1 MPGAPASSSR
11 FGVIFDMD
19 GLMLDTESIA
29 KMCWERAFA
38 QTGREMTGAMYASMI
53 GRNKRD
59 CIALLHAAYG
69 DGFDFE
75 ATYAQCSVYY
85 EEHVAEHGTPLKPG
99 VRELLEELAAHGV
112 PLAVATSTRGI
123 KARARLEKAGL
134 LPFFQAVVSG
144 DEVAHG
150 KPAPDIYL
158 EAARR
163 LGIDPARSFALE
175 DSHAGIRAAHAAGLM
190 VIMVPD
196 LLPATEEIAKLTHR
210 VLPSLHEAR
219 TILRAHAA
227 TPGANAAG

>member
-1 MPGAPASSSR
+1 MPASVSPRR

-38 QTGREMTGAMYASMI
+38 STGREMTGAMYASMI

-69 DGFDFE
+69 DTFDFE

-85 EEHVAEHGTPLKPG
+85 EEHVAEHGAPLKAG
-99 VRELLEELAAHGV
+99 TRELLAELSARGV
-112 PLAVATSTRGI
+112 PLAVATSTRGN

-134 LPFFQAVVSG
+134 LSFFQTVVAG
-144 DEVAHG
+144 DEVANG

-158 EAARR
+158 EAVRR
-163 LGIDPARSFALE
+163 LGVDAAQSFALE
-175 DSHAGIRAAHAAGLM
+175 DSHAGVRAAHAAGLK

-196 LLPATEEIAKLTHR
+196 LLPATEEIEALAHR
-210 VLPSLHEAR
+210 VVPSLHEV
-219 TILRAHAA
+219 RALLNELAF
-227 TPGANAAG
+227 